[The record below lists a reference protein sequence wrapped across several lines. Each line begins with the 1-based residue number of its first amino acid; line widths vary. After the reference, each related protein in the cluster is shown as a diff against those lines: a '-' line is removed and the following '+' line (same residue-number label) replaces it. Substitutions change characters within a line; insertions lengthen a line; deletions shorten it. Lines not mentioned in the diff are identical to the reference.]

1 MFVCMRPENVE
12 FVPSSLAV
20 NAPVEANRYST
31 STVQWRGAM
40 RIRRLAVVAM
50 AWLSCVSASWFAA
63 ERMFV
68 AAADEPA
75 SFAELL
81 VETPADPM
89 LKSLAKLEKEV
100 RLQSRLAQAEEA
112 LEQLRELPV
121 EKLQEFQAVAN
132 REHAQA
138 LERWEAV
145 EELLAGQNTIAHEQL
160 VRAASFIMET
170 TESGNTCR
178 TTLEAIKAR
187 AEAAFRKRYASE
199 DLSDPS
205 ARHARYQQWI
215 ASPEGRE
222 FEREKTEG
230 NEQLRRELQG
240 ARKRSNEDAPILSR
254 LVQKVRID
262 VTYELGFWA
271 RVVRETEKETARRR
285 GGQGTEPEEPRP
297 LEEEAT
303 PLRLQA
309 DVPEAEAKT
318 GETKAI
324 WFSVVGGRAPYRIH
338 SYVPET
344 NGFIELEFENPQPFM
359 LPHRLVK
366 AGSHTVHVQAVDGD
380 ASTSKVSFEIRVTDD
395 GIASTEK
402 PSPAPGGA
410 PEKSATSPPSAK
422 NTWPPLSGR
431 FDARLWGPAYTNPGL
446 PQPVCRN
453 REDNFYTPL
462 IVTIS
467 RSGQISGKANYTF
480 PESKYAPKAPD
491 STVEWDCHVKFD
503 LAGRFDPQT
512 GKTTLRL
519 RQGGRSLKQIKSDG
533 DVFEYRTEYETT
545 LNGWRIHGPK
555 DTMLANSPYV
565 RGLQNSQDRA
575 HVPRTLA
582 ASNGEARFQQDGF
595 LGVRGLDDGDAH
607 VEHTIARHEEITTG
621 RRSNKV
627 KDRTESAQRM
637 VEQTGPVTWFLELLH
652 RTDDDPEEPE
662 LLALLVFP
670 RPPIPMVQGSTRQFL
685 AKGIFKD
692 NLFTVKDLT
701 FEATWRQT
709 KGLLPATNDAGTVT
723 KGLYWLNSSDTQ
735 YVRAGIRQ
743 GDEWVSDTVP
753 VTAAL
758 K

>member
-1 MFVCMRPENVE
+1 MRRRSV
-12 FVPSSLAV
+12 AV
-20 NAPVEANRYST
+20 
-31 STVQWRGAM
+31 M
-40 RIRRLAVVAM
+40 AM

-63 ERMFV
+63 GRMF
-68 AAADEPA
+68 ATAADEPS

-81 VETPADPM
+81 IRNPGDPM

-100 RLQSRLAQAEEA
+100 GRQSRLAQAEEA

-121 EKLQEFQAVAN
+121 EKLQEFRAVAT
-132 REHAQA
+132 REYAQA
-138 LERWEAV
+138 LERWEVV
-145 EELLAGQNTIAHEQL
+145 EELLAAHHAVAHEQL
-160 VRAASFIMET
+160 VRAASFIMEA
-170 TESGNTCR
+170 TEFGNTCR
-178 TTLEAIKAR
+178 TALEEIEAR

-199 DLSDPS
+199 DLSDS
-205 ARHARYQQWI
+205 SVRRTRYQQWL
-215 ASPEGRE
+215 ANPEGRE
-222 FEREKTEG
+222 FEREKTEA

-240 ARKRSNEDAPILSR
+240 ARKRSNEDAPILNR

-271 RVVRETEKETARRR
+271 RVVRETEKEIARRR

-297 LEEEAT
+297 LEEEST

-309 DVPEAEAKT
+309 DASEVETKT

-324 WFSVVGGRAPYRIH
+324 RFSVVGGRAPYRIH
-338 SYVPET
+338 SYVSRT
-344 NGFIELEFENPQPFM
+344 NAFMEQEFENPQPFM
-359 LPHRLVK
+359 LPYRFIK
-366 AGSHTVHVQAVDGD
+366 PGSYNVHVQAVDGD
-380 ASTSKVSFEIRVTDD
+380 ANTSEVSFKIRVT
-395 GIASTEK
+395 GGEITSTEK
-402 PSPAPGGA
+402 PSPAPGGT
-410 PEKSATSPPSAK
+410 PEESATSPPSPK
-422 NTWPPLSGR
+422 NNWPPLSGR
-431 FDARLWGPAYTNPGL
+431 FHARLWGPAYTNPGL

-467 RSGQISGKANYTF
+467 RSGQISGKADYTF
-480 PESKYAPKAPD
+480 PESKYAPRSPD
-491 STVEWDCHVKFD
+491 STVRWDCHVKFD

-555 DTMLANSPYV
+555 DTVLANSPYV

-582 ASNGEARFQQDGF
+582 ASDGEARFQQEGF
-595 LGVRGLDDGDAH
+595 LGVRGSDDGDAH
-607 VEHTIARHEEITTG
+607 VKHTIARHEEITTG

-637 VEQTGPVTWFLELLH
+637 VEETGPATWFLEFLH
-652 RTDDDPEEPE
+652 RAGDTPEESE

-670 RPPIPMVQGSTRQFL
+670 RPPIPMVQGSTRQFS
-685 AKGIFKD
+685 AKGIFND
-692 NLFTVKDLT
+692 SLFTVKDLT
-701 FEATWRQT
+701 FEAAWRQT
-709 KGLLPATNDAGTVT
+709 GGLLPATNDGGALM
-723 KGLYWLNSSDTQ
+723 KGCYWLKSSDTQ

-743 GDEWVSDTVP
+743 GDKWVSDTVQ
-753 VTAAL
+753 VIAAL